1 MNQKPEFLESL
12 ELVTEA
18 LEELAI
24 DYFVTGSLASA
35 SHGVARATADA
46 DIVVDLSIESYEA
59 LLDRLGPDFYVPD
72 SFAREAIRTRG
83 MFNII
88 RVGAL
93 FKADM
98 ILLRATDFDANAMRR
113 ARAASP
119 PDSYPTATPEDI
131 ILFKLQWLAASGE
144 NSQRHRQDVLG
155 VIRAQSDHLD
165 VNYLEEC
172 AAVLGVDSLL
182 REMLDS

>member
-1 MNQKPEFLESL
+1 MNQRPEFLESL
-12 ELVTEA
+12 ELVTDA

-24 DYFVTGSLASA
+24 DYFVTASLASA
-35 SHGVARATADA
+35 SHGVA
-46 DIVVDLSIESYEA
+46 
-59 LLDRLGPDFYVPD
+59 
-72 SFAREAIRTRG
+72 
-83 MFNII
+83 
-88 RVGAL
+88 
-93 FKADM
+93 
-98 ILLRATDFDANAMRR
+98 RATDFDANAMRR

-182 REMLDS
+182 REVLDS